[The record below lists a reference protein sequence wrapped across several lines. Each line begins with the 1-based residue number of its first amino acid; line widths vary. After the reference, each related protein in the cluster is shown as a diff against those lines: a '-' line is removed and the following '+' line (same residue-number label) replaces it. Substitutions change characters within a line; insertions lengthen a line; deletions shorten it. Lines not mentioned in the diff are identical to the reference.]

1 VSEAPV
7 VPEPTRIVAIRHGE
21 TAWNAET
28 RMQGQLDVPLND
40 VGRWQAARLAAALAD
55 ERFDAIWSSDLS
67 RALATAE
74 AVAQVRG
81 AQVRT
86 DPGLR
91 ERCFGIFQ
99 GWTFDE
105 VQARWPEGSLRWKK
119 REPDFAPEGAESLV
133 DFSARCVAAV
143 ERIALAHAGQSIA
156 VVCHGGVLD
165 CLYRAAA
172 RVSLQQP
179 RSWVLGNAA
188 INRLLHTPQG
198 FTLVG
203 WNDCAHLEAAPLDEA
218 DEGEGR
224 HYAVDRM
231 GHAA

>member
-1 VSEAPV
+1 MSEAPV

-188 INRLLHTPQG
+188 INRLLHTSSG
-198 FTLVG
+198 LTMVG
-203 WNDCAHLEAAPLDEA
+203 WNDTSHLDLSAPTLDESA
-218 DEGEGR
+218 DKLP
-224 HYAVDRM
+224 
-231 GHAA
+231 AAAALAARAG